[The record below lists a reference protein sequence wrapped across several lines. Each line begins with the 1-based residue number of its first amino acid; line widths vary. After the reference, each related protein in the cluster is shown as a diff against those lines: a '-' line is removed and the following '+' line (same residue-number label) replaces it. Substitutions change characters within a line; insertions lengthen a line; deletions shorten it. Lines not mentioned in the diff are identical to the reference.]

1 MPFFSGGCKG
11 LITQKAGKRN
21 ITVAKENIMEYNR
34 ITDCSIWKCTLGKI
48 FSGQTAKPRKA
59 TLEAVKEVLL
69 EEVLAVREKSAV
81 YETKVNTSGSM
92 VSEPQTAYVLPEKK
106 QGEYTVSDYFAR
118 DDEVR
123 CELLDGEFYDMGSP
137 STVHQIIVRELT
149 LLLSLHVRK
158 NKGRCVVLPSPIDV
172 EFEGDDKTI
181 LQPDVAVI
189 CDRSKIRGHIVGAP
203 DLVIEIVSPSSRR
216 RDMGRKMSKYCEMEV
231 REYWIVDPEKK
242 KVIVYDFEHDLDI
255 RLYGFGDR
263 VPVTI
268 WDGRCEVDFAEIAA
282 YLKELYPEEG

>member
-1 MPFFSGGCKG
+1 MQYRREDLIAWKEESGLTIAQIAEKSGVP
-11 LITQKAGKRN
+11 AG
-21 ITVAKENIMEYNR
+21 
-34 ITDCSIWKCTLGKI
+34 TLGKI
-48 FSGQTAKPRKA
+48 FSGQTAKHRKA

-203 DLVIEIVSPSSRR
+203 DLVIEIVSPSSRK
-216 RDMGRKMSKYCEMEV
+216 RDMMLKMKKYGEMGV

-242 KVIVYDFEHDLDI
+242 KVIVYDFEHDWDI

>member
-1 MPFFSGGCKG
+1 M
-11 LITQKAGKRN
+11 Q
-21 ITVAKENIMEYNR
+21 YNR
-34 ITDCSIWKCTLGKI
+34 EDLIAWKEKSGLTIAQIAEKSGVPAGTLGKI

-59 TLEAVKEVLL
+59 TLEAVK
-69 EEVLAVREKSAV
+69 
-81 YETKVNTSGSM
+81 KVF
-92 VSEPQTAYVLPEKK
+92 AEKK

-203 DLVIEIVSPSSRR
+203 DLVIEIVSPSSRK
-216 RDMGRKMSKYCEMEV
+216 RDMMLKMKKYGEMGV

-242 KVIVYDFEHDLDI
+242 KVIVYDFEHDWDI